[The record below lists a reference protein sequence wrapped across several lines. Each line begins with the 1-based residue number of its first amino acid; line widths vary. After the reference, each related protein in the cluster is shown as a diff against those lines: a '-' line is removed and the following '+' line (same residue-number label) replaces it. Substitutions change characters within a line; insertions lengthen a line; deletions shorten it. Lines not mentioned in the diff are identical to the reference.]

1 MEKNMNTRTLLVPV
15 LIRVFVALSAGA
27 PAATPAPTAV
37 PPTTVPPTA
46 VPTTA
51 PAQALTAFSPKTFS
65 LPITFGYGSDWKIE
79 AEDSNSSEV
88 VLKYKNYDGEFLFI
102 NPKSAT
108 VAGPAAPYSGIPFP
122 DDFVNWIQTHGLFQV
137 VKTQPVVVGGLPG
150 TQIDA
155 DATAACGAKTE
166 WFLVG
171 SGGWN
176 CGEGGHYRFTFLDDV
191 NGEQL
196 LIMTVGYVSAQD
208 FVLMTDG
215 SHKVLGSVVF
225 TK

>member
-1 MEKNMNTRTLLVPV
+1 MNTRKLLVSV
-15 LIRVFVALSAGA
+15 LILVCVALSACA
-27 PAATPAPTAV
+27 PAATQAPTDV
-37 PPTTVPPTA
+37 PPTSAPTV
-46 VPTTA
+46 A
-51 PAQALTAFSPKTFS
+51 PAQEETTFSPKTFS

-79 AEDSNSSEV
+79 AEDSSEV
-88 VLKYKNYDGEFLFI
+88 VLKYKDFDGEFLFI
-102 NPKSAT
+102 NPKST
-108 VAGPAAPYSGIPFP
+108 KVASPAAPYSGIPFP

-176 CGEGGHYRFTFLDDV
+176 CGEGGHYRFTYLDDV
-191 NGEQL
+191 HGERP
-196 LIMTVGYVSAQD
+196 LIMTVGYVSAED
-208 FVLMTDG
+208 FVSMTDA
-215 SHKVLGSVVF
+215 SQKVLDSVVF